1 MSIRRTFFAPP
12 PAPFIT
18 WTLMLLVIIAAPPVG
33 AQGGMTAPADAADPG
48 AFRAA
53 APAPEAPIAATAPDR
68 LTPPYHSGWPQTMGT
83 HPNYKPVGI
92 VLADVDAD
100 GELEVLAGSTDNL
113 FRVWRHDGTLMPGWP
128 INVGGQVQSKAAA
141 ADLDGDGDLEILVSV
156 VNGPLRIY
164 HHDGTVFAGWPQ
176 TSGVT
181 YGFIAPTVY
190 DLNGDGM
197 PEVMIGGGATV
208 RAWLANGTPLF
219 ATGVGDNITGTLAVG
234 DINGDE
240 LPEVVAVTLSGKL
253 CALDNHGVAL
263 TGSPANFGLST
274 SWAAPSIGDI
284 DADGQNETLVVGYQF
299 MVRSSIYAYR
309 WTPTGPVVL
318 AGFPVSYPSL
328 QTYSCPVI
336 GDADGDGDLELW
348 NAGKVNGPAFY
359 AWGHTGA
366 VLPGWPVTADPN
378 MEGSAI
384 LVDFDGL
391 PGIEAAVGDNW
402 NPGVIFGH
410 NLNGTVA
417 TNFPLPKPGA
427 SGPNSPEVGDVD
439 GDGLLELGFTMVTGD
454 VALWDFPVAYADA
467 RVEWGALFH
476 DDWNTNQYGFVVP
489 GSGAGIDE
497 VPVAL
502 GLGPLKLVPNPTLR
516 SVAIPFRLEHPEQVR
531 LGVYDLQGREV
542 VRLLSG
548 SSLSGR
554 RDVVWDGCDADG
566 RPVPAGVY
574 RVRCEGTRSG
584 VRAGRVVVLR

>member
-1 MSIRRTFFAPP
+1 MVTRRTASAPKL
-12 PAPFIT
+12 APWIT
-18 WTLMLLVIIAAPPVG
+18 LAVILLLGYAAPSTH
-33 AQGGMTAPADAADPG
+33 AQSGMTAPADAPDAG

-53 APAPEAPIAATAPDR
+53 TPAPDGSIATPER
-68 LTPPYHSGWPQTMGT
+68 GRRSPPYHPGWPQTMGT
-83 HPNYKPVGI
+83 HPTFKPVGV

-100 GELEVLAGSTDNL
+100 GLLEVLAGSTDNL

-128 INVGGQVQSKAAA
+128 VNVGGLMQSKAAA
-141 ADLDGDGDLEILVSV
+141 ADLDRDGDLEILVSV

-164 HHDGTVFAGWPQ
+164 HHDGTPLAGWPQ

-181 YGFIAPTVY
+181 YGFIAPVVY
-190 DLNGDGM
+190 DLTGDGI

-208 RAWLANGTPLF
+208 RAWLADGTPLF

-240 LPEVVAVTLSGKL
+240 LPEVVAVTLSGRL

-263 TGSPANFGLST
+263 TGSPANFGLPT

-284 DADGQNETLVVGYQF
+284 DADGQNETLVVGSQF
-299 MVRSSIYAYR
+299 MVRSSVYAYR
-309 WTPTGPVVL
+309 WTTTGPVVL
-318 AGFPVSYPSL
+318 AGFPVSYPSY
-328 QTYSCPVI
+328 QDYSCPVL

-348 NAGKVNGPAFY
+348 NAGKVDGPAFY
-359 AWGHTGA
+359 AWDHTGA

-391 PGIEAAVGDNW
+391 PNLEVAVGDNW

-439 GDGLLELGFTMVTGD
+439 GDGQLELGFTMMTGD
-454 VALWDFPVAYADA
+454 VGLWDFPVAYADS

-476 DDWNTNQYGFVVP
+476 DDWNTNQHGFVVP
-489 GSGAGIDE
+489 TGGAGIDTAPS
-497 VPVAL
+497 VL
-502 GLGPLKLVPNPTLR
+502 GAGPLRLVPNPVFG
-516 SVAIPFRLEHPEQVR
+516 SVAIPLGLDRAESTRLC
-531 LGVYDLQGREV
+531 VYDLQGREV
-542 VRLLSG
+542 ARIFSDRPTPGQGEL
-548 SSLSGR
+548 
-554 RDVVWDGCDADG
+554 VWDGRDAAG
-566 RPVPAGVY
+566 RLVPAGVY
-574 RVRCEGTRSG
+574 RVRSEGTRSG
-584 VRAGRVVVLR
+584 TRVGRLVVLR